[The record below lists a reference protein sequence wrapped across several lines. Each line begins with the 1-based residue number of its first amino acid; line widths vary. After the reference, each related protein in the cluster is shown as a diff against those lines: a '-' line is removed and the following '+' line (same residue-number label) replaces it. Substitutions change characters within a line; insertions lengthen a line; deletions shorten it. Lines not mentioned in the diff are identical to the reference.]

1 MLRVA
6 ADGVLDAGCGEV
18 RMVGLPFNTLR

>member
-6 ADGVLDAGCGEV
+6 AEGVLDAGCGEV